1 MSKKFKNNC
10 ITAYKKID
18 SDRIWKKKKK
28 LGKNNTVGLQNL

>member
-28 LGKNNTVGLQNL
+28 TRKK